1 MSVPKAMQTKYDEIA
16 AIVEPYCD
24 NYLDEEYKV
33 LCLHA
38 LEKLCRKRPS
48 PLMSGRAKTWA
59 AGIIYAIGQ
68 NNWIFDKDQP
78 IHMTATE
85 LVEPLGVSKNTASSK
100 AAEIRKSLKIDLFSA
115 EWTLQTQ
122 IEKNPMIWF
131 VMVDGIPVDARTLPI
146 ELQKICAEK
155 GLIPYVPAL
164 RNFGEKAED
173 QE

>member
-48 PLMSGRAKTWA
+48 PLLSGRAKTWA

-164 RNFGEKAED
+164 RNSGKKAEE